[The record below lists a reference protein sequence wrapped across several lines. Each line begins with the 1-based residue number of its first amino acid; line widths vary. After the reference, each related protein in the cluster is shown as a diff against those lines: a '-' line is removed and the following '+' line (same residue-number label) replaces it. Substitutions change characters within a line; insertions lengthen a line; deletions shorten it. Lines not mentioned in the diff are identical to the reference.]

1 MTWLLLLSASEVL
14 LVKDDVGGK
23 IDANGTK
30 DGRGGDVHGDGLCE
44 LDDHAHEEG
53 REDLREKEGAV
64 QNGKIQSHPTFPKIL
79 WLQTKGGTVL
89 M

>member
-1 MTWLLLLSASEVL
+1 M
-14 LVKDDVGGK
+14 VKDDVCGE

-30 DGRGGDVHGDGLCE
+30 DGRGGDVRGNRLCE

-64 QNGKIQSHPTFPKIL
+64 QNGK
-79 WLQTKGGTVL
+79 V
-89 M
+89 